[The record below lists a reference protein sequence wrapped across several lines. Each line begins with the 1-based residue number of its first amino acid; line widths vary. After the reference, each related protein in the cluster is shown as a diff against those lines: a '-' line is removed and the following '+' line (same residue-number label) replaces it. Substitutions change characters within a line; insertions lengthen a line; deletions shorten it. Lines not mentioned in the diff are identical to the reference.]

1 MDTKDYASMLLD
13 SSFKEANLF
22 WARNAAF
29 SLFQSI
35 LVGFTFNAVIKKTC
49 ASNSKLTIIV
59 CIAGIL
65 ISIVHYLILDLS
77 KKLNRVWFNSLKLW
91 VSEKKASSVN
101 IKNDDYHIWNN
112 FENHL
117 KEHDSIHLIKID
129 IFLLVKMIPIIFGL
143 FWVVLILLIGF
154 GIIQM

>member
-35 LVGFTFNAVIKKTC
+35 LVGFTFNAVINKTP

-65 ISIVHYLILDLS
+65 ISIVHYLILVLS
-77 KKLNRVWFNSLKLW
+77 KKLNRVWFNSLKSW
-91 VSEKKASSVN
+91 VSEKKTPLLN
-101 IKNDDYHIWNN
+101 IKNDDYHIWNH
-112 FENHL
+112 FEKHL
-117 KEHDSIHLIKID
+117 TEHDSIHLIKFD
-129 IFLLVKMIPIIFGL
+129 IFLLAKMIPIIFGL
-143 FWVVLILLIGF
+143 FWIVLILIGS